1 MKKVLL
7 IKLFLLLLVFAVNA
21 QSGRRTP
28 PLPAST
34 PNPIPEI
41 TPTPQP
47 TSESASIK
55 AKYSLRVLRNI
66 PLSLYQQFV
75 VPENSQQWVIERLRN
90 SILLEVESGGE
101 SNRKE
106 AIKLAVGSEQT
117 YIILISLSEDEMAGG
132 SNRAGS
138 SNSKAKNGNITISY
152 EIFSP
157 KTGKTAYS
165 GITQLGFKKT
175 SSVLTKTTQR
185 VCYPSNVYG
194 DDFLLLES
202 SYEVAERIMN
212 NFNVPI
218 PPLCKR

>member
-28 PLPAST
+28 PPVST
-34 PNPIPEI
+34 PNPVPEK

-47 TSESASIK
+47 TSQPVLIN
-55 AKYSLRVLRNI
+55 AKYSLRVLRDI

-75 VPENSQQWVIERLRN
+75 VPDNSQKWVVDRLKN
-90 SILLEVESGGE
+90 SMLLEVESGGE
-101 SNRKE
+101 ANRKE
-106 AIKLAVGSEQT
+106 AIKLAKESEQT
-117 YIILISLSEDEMAGG
+117 YIVLISLSENEMADG

-138 SNSKAKNGNITISY
+138 NNSKAKNGDITISY
-152 EIFSP
+152 DVFTP

-175 SSVLTKTTQR
+175 SGVIGKTTQR
-185 VCYPSNVYG
+185 LCYPSNVYG

-212 NFNVPI
+212 NFNIPI
-218 PPLCKR
+218 PSLCKM

>member
-1 MKKVLL
+1 MRKVLF
-7 IKLFLLLLVFAVNA
+7 IKLVLLLLALTVSA

-28 PLPAST
+28 PTVST
-34 PNPIPEI
+34 PNPVPET

-47 TSESASIK
+47 TPESAPKS
-55 AKYSLRVLRNI
+55 KYIFRVLRNI
-66 PLSLYQQFV
+66 PLSLYQQFI
-75 VPENSQQWVIERLRN
+75 VPENSQKWVADRLKS
-90 SILLEVESGGE
+90 SILLEVELGGE

-106 AIKLAVGSEQT
+106 AIKLAKESEQT
-117 YIILISLSEDEMAGG
+117 YIILISLSQNEMADG
-132 SNRAGS
+132 SHRAGS
-138 SNSKAKNGNITISY
+138 SNSQAKNGEITVSY
-152 EIFSP
+152 DIFSP

-175 SSVLTKTTQR
+175 SGVIGKTTQKL
-185 VCYPSNVYG
+185 CYPSNVYG

-202 SYEVAERIMN
+202 SYEVAERIMS